1 MHVHPFHARPFHDR
15 EHAGCVLAKLLRS
28 YASERPLIIGLPRG
42 GVPVAYEVAKA
53 LRAELDVWIVR
64 KLGAPMQPELGMGA
78 VAEGGEPYIDEGL
91 VERLGVSR
99 EYVEALVRLKSDEV
113 RARQMLFRE
122 GAPPPDVRGRTV
134 IVVDDGIAT
143 GGTARAA
150 LRAIRRGA
158 PAKIVLAVPIAS
170 RQRLETFAD
179 EADEIVCAEQGLM
192 IFAVGEGYE
201 DFEQTSDE
209 EVVRLLRAARAWL

>member
-1 MHVHPFHARPFHDR
+1 MRARPFHDR
-15 EHAGCVLAKLLRS
+15 EHAGRVLAKLLRS
-28 YASERPLIIGLPRG
+28 YANERPLVIGLPRG

-78 VAEGGEPYIDEGL
+78 VAEGGDPYVDEAL
-91 VERLGVSR
+91 VAELGVSAER
-99 EYVEALVRLKSDEV
+99 LDALVRVKNEEV
-113 RARQMLFRE
+113 LERQRLFRD

-143 GGTARAA
+143 GGTAHAA
-150 LRAIRRGA
+150 LRAIRKNA
-158 PAKIVLAVPIAS
+158 PAKVVLAVPFAS
-170 RQRLETFAD
+170 RDRLETFEG
-179 EADEIVCAEQGLM
+179 EADEIVCAEADLM

-201 DFEQTSDE
+201 NFEQTTDE
-209 EVVRLLRAARAWL
+209 DVVELLRRAKAWR

>member
-1 MHVHPFHARPFHDR
+1 V
-15 EHAGCVLAKLLRS
+15 
-28 YASERPLIIGLPRG
+28 IGLPRG

-53 LRAELDVWIVR
+53 LRAQLDVWIVR

-78 VAEGGEPYIDEGL
+78 VAEGGEPYVDEEL
-91 VERLGVSR
+91 VARLGVSP
-99 EYVEALVRLKSDEV
+99 EQLDALVRLKNREV
-113 RARQMLFRE
+113 LERQTLFRR

-150 LRAIRRGA
+150 LRAIRSHR
-158 PAKIVLAVPIAS
+158 PAKLVLAVPIAS
-170 RQRLETFAD
+170 RDRLEALAD
-179 EADEIVCAEQGLM
+179 EVDDIVCAESHM
-192 IFAVGEGYE
+192 RIYAVGEGYE

-209 EVVRLLRAARAWL
+209 DVVRLLQHAAAWSEAAVSRQP